1 MRIKGKRLMTVGVF
15 DLLHF
20 GHFELFRR
28 AKELAGD
35 GGVLVVAV
43 QDDDSVARYKPQAR
57 LVYDWNTRAR
67 MIRALRYVDCVVP
80 YDDVDS
86 FVMRTEFDVLAVGG
100 DQNHPGFQRAV
111 RWCEENGRQVVRLSR
126 TDGISSSRLRCGGQ

>member
-1 MRIKGKRLMTVGVF
+1 MTGKRVLTVGVF

-20 GHFELFRR
+20 GHFELVRR

-86 FVMRTEFDVLAVGG
+86 FVMRTEFDVFAIGG

-126 TDGISSSRLRCGGQ
+126 TDGISSSWLRCGGH